1 MTKMTK
7 KLPLYVGLLLVIC
20 LLGMI
25 VYLPPQASAQESQ
38 ENYISVAYF
47 TGVGCPHCA
56 RGDPLVLDELPGDY
70 PNLIIL
76 EYEIYDLEQN
86 APLFEEYSNIYDA
99 GFEIPMIIIG
109 PEQYLT
115 SDITIIKNAKDTL
128 DKLENNPLPL
138 IDGSS
143 QNFQDVDLS
152 TLPGYPKIWH
162 KNKIALKIGAE
173 TDSTL
178 LKNLLLEDDL
188 PIVLEGEDYI
198 PIEPEVVKLSGKD
211 LKFDNAILVGDWVF
225 QWNGDRMGI
234 APAVEGIILPDETLP
249 EPAQIEHKVTLAKI
263 ISLALV
269 DAVNPCAFAVLLLLL
284 TAILAYNPGNKRS
297 ILLAGLMFISAVFVM
312 YFIYGLVF
320 IKFFQLIQTLN
331 VVKIWLFRA
340 LAVAAIIFGILNIRD
355 FLKYKPGGL
364 GTEMPLMLRP
374 RMQAVIARVTSPRG
388 AFITGIFVTVF
399 LLPCTIG
406 PYIIAAGILSV
417 FDMLANIPVLLL
429 YNLIFILPM
438 MAIVAIVYFGL
449 SGVKDV
455 EEWKNRHITKLHLI
469 AGILMLF
476 VGVALLMGWV

>member
-1 MTKMTK
+1 MIK
-7 KLPLYVGLLLVIC
+7 KLLLYISLVLVIC
-20 LLGMI
+20 LLGM
-25 VYLPPQASAQESQ
+25 VFFLPPQTFAQENQ
-38 ENYISVAYF
+38 ENYTSVVYF
-47 TGVGCPHCA
+47 TGIGCPHCA

-109 PEQYLT
+109 PGHYIT
-115 SDITIIKNAKDTL
+115 SDTSIIKNAKDTL
-128 DKLENNPLPL
+128 GKLDHNPLPL

-143 QNFQDVDLS
+143 QDFQNVDLS

-162 KNKIALKIGAE
+162 KNKIALKMGAE

-178 LKNLLLEDDL
+178 LKKLLLEDNL

-198 PIEPEVVKLSGKD
+198 PIEPEVVKLSGKN
-211 LKFDNAILVGDWVF
+211 LEFDNAILVGDWVF

-234 APAVEGIILPDETLP
+234 PPAVEGVMLPDETLP
-249 EPAQIEHKVTLAKI
+249 QPAAIEHEVTLVKI

-269 DAVNPCAFAVLLLLL
+269 DAINPCAFAVLLLLL
-284 TAILAYNPGNKRS
+284 TAILAYNPGNRRS

-331 VVKIWLFRA
+331 VVKIWLFRV
-340 LAVAAIIFGILNIRD
+340 LAVTAIIFGILNIRD

-374 RMQAVIARVTSPRG
+374 KMQATIARVTSPRG
-388 AFITGIFVTVF
+388 AFITGILVTLF

-438 MAIVAIVYFGL
+438 MAIVAIVYLGL

-455 EEWKNRHITKLHLI
+455 EEWKNRHITKLHLV

-476 VGVALLMGWV
+476 VGIALLMGWV

>member
-1 MTKMTK
+1 MTEMTK
-7 KLPLYVGLLLVIC
+7 KLSLYEGLVLAIC
-20 LLGMI
+20 LLSM
-25 VYLPPQASAQESQ
+25 VFFLPVQTFAQEPQ

-47 TGVGCPHCA
+47 TGIGCPRCA
-56 RGDPLVLDELPGDY
+56 RTDPTVLHELPGEY

-76 EYEIYDLEQN
+76 EYEFYALEQN
-86 APLFEEYSNIYDA
+86 APLFEKYSNVYET
-99 GFEIPMIIIG
+99 GFNIPMIIIG
-109 PEQYLT
+109 PGQYL
-115 SDITIIKNAKDTL
+115 SNVGPISGNVRDTL
-128 DKLENNPLPL
+128 DKLEQNPLPL

-143 QNFQDVDLS
+143 QDFEDTDLS

-162 KNKIALKIGAE
+162 QNKIALKLGAE

-188 PIVLEGEDYI
+188 LKVLEGEDYI
-198 PIEPEVVKLSGKD
+198 PIEPVVVELSGKD
-211 LKFDNAILVGDWVF
+211 LQFDNAILVDDWVF

-234 APAVEGIILPDETLP
+234 PAAEEGVILPGEFIP
-249 EPAQIEHKVTLAKI
+249 EPDTIKHKVTMAKI

-297 ILLAGLMFISAVFVM
+297 VLLAGLMFIAAVFAM
-312 YFIYGLVF
+312 YFTYGLIF

-340 LAVAAIIFGILNIRD
+340 LAVAAIIFGLLNIRD

-374 RMQAVIARVTSPRG
+374 RMQAIIARVTSPRG
-388 AFITGIFVTVF
+388 AFITGMFVTLF

-429 YNLIFILPM
+429 YNLIFVIPM
-438 MAIVAIVYFGL
+438 MAIVGIVYLGL

-455 EEWKNRHITKLHLI
+455 EQWKNRHITRLHLA

-476 VGVALLMGWV
+476 VGVALLRGWV

>member
-1 MTKMTK
+1 
-7 KLPLYVGLLLVIC
+7 
-20 LLGMI
+20 
-25 VYLPPQASAQESQ
+25 
-38 ENYISVAYF
+38 
-47 TGVGCPHCA
+47 
-56 RGDPLVLDELPGDY
+56 
-70 PNLIIL
+70 
-76 EYEIYDLEQN
+76 
-86 APLFEEYSNIYDA
+86 
-99 GFEIPMIIIG
+99 
-109 PEQYLT
+109 
-115 SDITIIKNAKDTL
+115 
-128 DKLENNPLPL
+128 
-138 IDGSS
+138 
-143 QNFQDVDLS
+143 
-152 TLPGYPKIWH
+152 
-162 KNKIALKIGAE
+162 
-173 TDSTL
+173 
-178 LKNLLLEDDL
+178 
-188 PIVLEGEDYI
+188 
-198 PIEPEVVKLSGKD
+198 
-211 LKFDNAILVGDWVF
+211 
-225 QWNGDRMGI
+225 MGI